1 MNRPAGD
8 RGRDPELGVPR
19 RSLGAPGQATVEA
32 VAMLPLLV
40 AIGGLLLCVLAAGR
54 AREAAGHAAE
64 AGAVALL
71 RGGDA
76 VQAARAAVPGLAAGE
91 LQISVRGRRVS
102 VRVRPRLPVH
112 ALERRL
118 EAHAVADAGDER

>member
-1 MNRPAGD
+1 VSVAKRH
-8 RGRDPELGVPR
+8 PEPHPRVGV

-54 AREAAGHAAE
+54 AREAATHAAE

-76 VQAARAAVPGLAAGE
+76 ARAARAAVPGLKAGE
-91 LQISVRGRRVS
+91 LTISVRGHRVS
-102 VRVRPRLPVH
+102 VRVTPRLPVH

-118 EAHAVADAGDER
+118 EAHAVADAGEVR